1 MEDRITPGLWLE
13 TSQAT
18 AAEYGR
24 GASLTPGMRR
34 ATWWTNLCP
43 GRTDMPR
50 DLPEFR
56 TLGLYELDGGFSAPP
71 ERPGW
76 HFRQYPRPGQG
87 SVTGKPTVGLS
98 LVLISPRSPEGA
110 QALRDWAD
118 FVHIR
123 HIAEAAVPGM
133 AMITPYERVGG
144 IEGPRFLHLYEITDP
159 DAEAV
164 FKAMPGRVQARLG
177 PPGTPAFN
185 EWAWHPALW
194 INYVNSFGL
203 AGSLDA

>member
-13 TSQAT
+13 TSDT
-18 AAEYGR
+18 GPAEYARTVALG
-24 GASLTPGMRR
+24 PGVRR
-34 ATWWTNLCP
+34 VTWWVNVRP
-43 GRTDMPR
+43 NRTDLPR
-50 DLPEFR
+50 TVPEFA
-56 TLGLYELDGGFSAPP
+56 TLGLFELEECTIPDG
-71 ERPGW
+71 RDGW
-76 HFRQYPRPGQG
+76 LFRHYPRPGQG
-87 SVTGKPTVGLS
+87 KMTAKPTVGLS
-98 LVLISPRSPEGA
+98 LVLISPRSPDGA

-133 AMITPYERVGG
+133 TMITPYERVGG
-144 IEGPRFLHLYEITDP
+144 RDGPRFLHLYEMCDP

-164 FKAMPGRVQARLG
+164 FASMPGRVQARLG

-185 EWAWHPALW
+185 EWAWHPALK
-194 INYVNSFGL
+194 IDYVNSFRL

>member
-1 MEDRITPGLWLE
+1 MEDRITRGLWLE
-13 TSQAT
+13 TSQAS
-18 AAEYGR
+18 ARDYGR
-24 GASLTPGMRR
+24 EVSLAAGMRR
-34 ATWWTNLCP
+34 VTWWTNQCPNRSDLPRDFPEFDTLGVFELDDDFAPPP
-43 GRTDMPR
+43 GRA
-50 DLPEFR
+50 
-56 TLGLYELDGGFSAPP
+56 GLY
-71 ERPGW
+71 
-76 HFRQYPRPGQG
+76 FRHYPRPAQG
-87 SVTGKPTVGLS
+87 VLTGKPTVGLS
-98 LVLISPRSPEGA
+98 LVLISPRAPEGA

-123 HIAEAAVPGM
+123 HIAEAGVPGM

-144 IEGPRFLHLYEITDP
+144 LDGPRFLHLYEITDP

-194 INYVNSFGL
+194 INYVNSFRL